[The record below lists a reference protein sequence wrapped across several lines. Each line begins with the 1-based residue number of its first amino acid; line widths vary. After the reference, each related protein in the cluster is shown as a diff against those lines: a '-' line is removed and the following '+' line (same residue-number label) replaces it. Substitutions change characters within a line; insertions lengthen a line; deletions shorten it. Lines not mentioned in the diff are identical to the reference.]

1 MALPVIMAL
10 SAIIGLERH
19 HGVVIHHCPGRHHGV
34 ASHHCLDRHHGLE
47 RNHGIAELYAKICPV

>member
-1 MALPVIMAL
+1 MAL

-19 HGVVIHHCPGRHHGV
+19 HGVISHNCPG
-34 ASHHCLDRHHGLE
+34 RHHGLE